1 MRFSKKGIAVLRLP
15 SRRNTL
21 RPIERPLAWLAG
33 LALALCAGT
42 AAGAAGGPSSVAFWY
57 AERPP
62 LAELSQF
69 DWVVLEAAHLK
80 PADVGYLKEQGS
92 TPFAYLSV
100 ASSTAT
106 PPPSPTAAWP
116 GARARSATKPGTAR

>member
-42 AAGAAGGPSSVAFWY
+42 AAGAAGGPSSVAF
-57 AERPP
+57 
-62 LAELSQF
+62 
-69 DWVVLEAAHLK
+69 
-80 PADVGYLKEQGS
+80 
-92 TPFAYLSV
+92 
-100 ASSTAT
+100 
-106 PPPSPTAAWP
+106 
-116 GARARSATKPGTAR
+116 

>member
-15 SRRNTL
+15 SRRNIL

-33 LALALCAGT
+33 LALALCAGA

-80 PADVGYLKEQGS
+80 VAGGGY
-92 TPFAYLSV
+92 P
-100 ASSTAT
+100 
-106 PPPSPTAAWP
+106 
-116 GARARSATKPGTAR
+116 